1 MVYCREPVHLIRQDE
16 KQFIV
21 FDVEWLKV
29 DAVLGMALHHKEE
42 KVVRFAVSKAVW
54 SDDPGRKM
62 SKVRGNETDG
72 EFVVLLKWI
81 EVEFAA
87 LHSLKVVKII

>member
-1 MVYCREPVHLIRQDE
+1 
-16 KQFIV
+16 
-21 FDVEWLKV
+21 
-29 DAVLGMALHHKEE
+29 
-42 KVVRFAVSKAVW
+42 
-54 SDDPGRKM
+54 M